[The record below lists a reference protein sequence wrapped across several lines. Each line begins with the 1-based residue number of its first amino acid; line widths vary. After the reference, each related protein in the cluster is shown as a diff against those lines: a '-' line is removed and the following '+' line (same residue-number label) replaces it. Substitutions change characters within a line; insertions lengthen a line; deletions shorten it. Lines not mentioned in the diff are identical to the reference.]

1 MNYFEF
7 YKQNFD
13 LMDKLYFTDT
23 DKYDE
28 MGILLSTMDPS
39 ICTGE
44 SSADDWFFYEFE
56 RKLKELN
63 KTEYKQEDGLKILI
77 EIATT
82 YEDCLDINQFLN
94 DLKKLYNINSL

>member
-28 MGILLSTMDPS
+28 MGILLSMMDPS

-44 SSADDWFFYEFE
+44 SSADDCFFYEFE

-77 EIATT
+77 EIAAT